1 MVLHGGM
8 GVPGLVCRVRLGRAE
23 EQGLR
28 EKVTA
33 MVPQIKQH
41 GAADRHPAFG
51 GSQRLPG
58 ARPTASRARITTNS
72 PPSRARKSGMET
84 RRRSQTCMV
93 TDDPHAEMEP
103 LDLLIEFH
111 PCCDFLCVCLHIL
124 HPHELLMVQQSR

>member
-41 GAADRHPAFG
+41 
-51 GSQRLPG
+51 
-58 ARPTASRARITTNS
+58 
-72 PPSRARKSGMET
+72 
-84 RRRSQTCMV
+84 MV
-93 TDDPHAEMEP
+93 
-103 LDLLIEFH
+103 LLIDT
-111 PCCDFLCVCLHIL
+111 PRSVAPKGSPARVPLPLG
-124 HPHELLMVQQSR
+124 RG